1 MITPKM
7 KEAEFIEELVT
18 YCELA
23 IKDKDTDGDRVMGY
37 LISMLENSK
46 MINTKRVSNFLT
58 EGRNKLIN

>member
-1 MITPKM
+1 MITPET
-7 KEAEFIEELVT
+7 KEAEFVMELVT

-58 EGRNKLIN
+58 EGRNKLN

>member
-1 MITPKM
+1 MITPET
-7 KEAEFIEELVT
+7 KEAEFIMELIT

-23 IKDKDTDGDRVMGY
+23 IKDKDTDGDRVLGY

>member
-1 MITPKM
+1 MITPET

-23 IKDKDTDGDRVMGY
+23 IKDKDTDGDRIMGY

>member
-1 MITPKM
+1 MITPET
-7 KEAEFIEELVT
+7 KEAEFVMELVT

-23 IKDKDTDGDRVMGY
+23 IKDKDTDGDRVIGY

>member
-1 MITPKM
+1 MITPET
-7 KEAEFIEELVT
+7 KEAEFVMELIT

-46 MINTKRVSNFLT
+46 MINTRRVSNFLT

>member
-1 MITPKM
+1 MITPET
-7 KEAEFIEELVT
+7 KEAEFIMELIT

>member
-1 MITPKM
+1 MITPET
-7 KEAEFIEELVT
+7 KEAEFVMELVT

-46 MINTKRVSNFLT
+46 MINTKRVSNFRT